1 MESQKQHLVL
11 FGGIIIP
18 IMFLAFGCGGGSK
31 VTDVQKDTTSGDAS
45 SAVKEATTSNNVVYP
60 AKKRVQETKH
70 NIRVKAGDKAFE
82 PLSEAMSGKE
92 VDAEADL
99 PSFPWPPS
107 ESAKAVEIPF
117 DFLKNAQSK
126 PIYLG
131 DIDKKLRNAMSES
144 GYDDRKSYFR
154 VPNGFALVT
163 QREHIKPDG
172 TPRKLNRWGTIASET
187 LDSFT
192 LQEYFNF
199 LFKANPG
206 YYRTIAFII
215 TSESFPRTGKPLTA
229 DGIDALLPQGR
240 NRLSSSVAKSAFTN
254 KHYITALIYEFKR
267 TELGAIEP
275 IQLNADAKTHLQK
288 SNLWNELRI

>member
-1 MESQKQHLVL
+1 MESQKQRLVL

-18 IMFLAFGCGGGSK
+18 IMFLTFGCGGGPK
-31 VTDVQKDTTSGDAS
+31 VKEAATSGDAS
-45 SAVKEATTSNNVVYP
+45 SAVKEATTSNNVVYS

-70 NIRVKAGDKAFE
+70 NIRVEAGGKAFE

-92 VDAEADL
+92 VDAEPDL

-117 DFLKNAQSK
+117 GFLKNTQSK

-163 QREHIKPDG
+163 QQEHIKPDG
-172 TPRKLNRWGTIASET
+172 TPRKSNRWGAIAPET

-192 LQEYFNF
+192 LQEYSNA

-206 YYRTIAFII
+206 YYRTIAFIV
-215 TSESFPRTGKPLTA
+215 TSESFSQTGKPPTA
-229 DGIDALLPQGR
+229 DDINNLLKQGR
-240 NRLSSSVAKSAFTN
+240 NRLSSSVAKSKFTN

-275 IQLNADAKTHLQK
+275 TQLNADAKTHLEK
-288 SNLWNELRI
+288 SNLWNKLRI